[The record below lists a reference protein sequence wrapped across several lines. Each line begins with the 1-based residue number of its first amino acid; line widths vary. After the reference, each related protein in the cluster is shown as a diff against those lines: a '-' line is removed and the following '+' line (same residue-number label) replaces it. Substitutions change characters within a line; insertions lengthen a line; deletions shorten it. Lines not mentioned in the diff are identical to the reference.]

1 MTDSERF
8 PAVRAAA
15 DTLFERSTIE
25 AAIAAM
31 AELIDDDLDG
41 LPQPLFLTVMQGGLF
56 FAAQLGLYMRTD
68 CEFDYLH
75 ATRYHGTHGGGLKW
89 LRHPGTELSGRHV
102 LLVDDILDEGHTLLA
117 VQEYCR
123 EQGAASV
130 RIAVLTEKRHDR
142 CAPGIR
148 ADYIGLEV
156 PDRYVFG
163 YGMDWNGRGRNIPA
177 ILAMA
182 PTA

>member
-1 MTDSERF
+1 MNDSARF
-8 PAVRAAA
+8 PGIRAAA
-15 DTLFERSTIE
+15 DTLFERPAIE
-25 AAIAAM
+25 AAISAM

-41 LPQPLFLTVMQGGLF
+41 LAQPLFLTVMQGGLF
-56 FAAQLGLYMRTD
+56 FAAQLGLCMRTD

-75 ATRYHGTHGGGLKW
+75 ATRYHGTLGGGLKW
-89 LRHPGTELSGRHV
+89 LRHPGAEIGGRDV

-117 VQEYCR
+117 IQEYCR

-130 RIAVLTEKRHDR
+130 RIAVLAEKRHGR

-163 YGMDWNGRGRNIPA
+163 YGMDWNGCGRNIPA

-182 PTA
+182 PSA